1 MITVPMR
8 VAATNTEIPVSVA
21 TDTVNL
27 SVGLGAAYSMAS
39 ADTYEGEYTV
49 TPRLEDQYLETNGK
63 IMRDDVTVYQIPISR
78 VSNPYD
84 GITVL
89 IG

>member
-1 MITVPMR
+1 MITIPMR
-8 VAATNTEIPVSVA
+8 VAATITEIPVSIA
-21 TDTVNL
+21 TDQVNIA
-27 SVGLGAAYSMAS
+27 VGLGAAYSMVEG
-39 ADTYEGEYTV
+39 DPYEGEYTV
-49 TPRLEDQYLETNGK
+49 TPRLTEQSLETNGK
-63 IMRDDVTVYQIPISR
+63 IMRDDVTVHQIPISR